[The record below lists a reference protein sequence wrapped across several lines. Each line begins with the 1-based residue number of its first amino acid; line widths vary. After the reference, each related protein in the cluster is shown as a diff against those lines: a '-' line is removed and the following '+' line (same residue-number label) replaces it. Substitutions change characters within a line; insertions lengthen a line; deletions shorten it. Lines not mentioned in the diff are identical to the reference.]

1 MNRGSTSGG
10 SVLGG
15 SVLVVDDDALF
26 RAALVRYLE
35 GEGFAVVAEG
45 DASAA
50 IERLEQRPFD
60 LVVTDLRMPGMDG
73 IAFVRRVRAIDPEAV
88 CIVVTGFGSPE
99 RSIEALDAGAFWFIE
114 KSYERLACLGPLI
127 AKAVEFRRL
136 HGANRQLQRQLETR
150 YGFENIVGESEP
162 LRDTL
167 DTVRKVADSE
177 ATVLVLGESGVGK
190 ELIARAL
197 HYNSPRAQRPF
208 VAVNCGAIPEELL
221 ESELFG
227 HVRGAFTGALRDR
240 IGRFAAAN
248 GGTLFL
254 DEIGDMSPQLQTKVL
269 RALQE
274 REFEPVGSSRTE
286 RVDVRFVAATN
297 QNLPALIRERKFRED
312 LYFRLAV
319 VPIEVPALR
328 HRREDIALLVR
339 HFLEVQRRSYPE
351 IQGVT
356 EAALKRLV
364 EYDWP
369 GNVRELQA
377 LIERLTIL
385 RRSGWIDE
393 AELPSNVAGHTPE
406 RPIVSLPATGVDFEA
421 LVSSYEQE
429 LILQALEA
437 TSWNKNRASQLLGLK
452 RTTLVEKIRAKGI
465 AAPDPDPPPARP
477 RVA

>member
-1 MNRGSTSGG
+1 MNRVSSL
-10 SVLGG
+10 SG

-45 DASAA
+45 DPGAA
-50 IERLEQRPFD
+50 LERLEQRPFD

-73 IAFVRRVRAIDPEAV
+73 IAFVRRVRALDPEAV

-99 RSIEALDAGAFWFIE
+99 RSIEALEAGAFWFIE
-114 KSYERLACLGPLI
+114 KSYERLNCLAPLVT
-127 AKAVEFRRL
+127 KALEFRRL
-136 HGANRQLQRQLETR
+136 HGANRQLQRQLESR

-162 LRDTL
+162 LRATL
-167 DTVRKVADSE
+167 SMVRKVADSE
-177 ATVLVLGESGVGK
+177 ATVLVLGESGAGK
-190 ELIARAL
+190 ELVARAI

-227 HVRGAFTGALRDR
+227 HVRGAFTSAHRDR
-240 IGRFAAAN
+240 IGRFTAAN

-254 DEIGDMSPQLQTKVL
+254 DEIGDMSPQLQTKLL

-286 RVDVRFVAATN
+286 RVDVRIVAATN
-297 QNLPALIRERKFRED
+297 QNLTQMIRERRFRED

-328 HRREDIALLVR
+328 HRPEDVPLLVR
-339 HFLEVQRRSYPE
+339 HFLEIQRRSYPE
-351 IQGVT
+351 ILGVT
-356 EAALKRLV
+356 EPALKRMV

-369 GNVRELQA
+369 GNVRELQG

-385 RRSGWIDE
+385 RRTGWIDE
-393 AELPSNVAGHTPE
+393 SDLPANVAGSGVG
-406 RPIVSLPATGVDFEA
+406 RPAVSLPPTGVDFDA
-421 LVSSYEQE
+421 LVSTFEDG
-429 LILQALEA
+429 LIMQALEA
-437 TSWNKNRASQLLGLK
+437 TGWNKNRAAQMLGLK

-465 AAPDPDPPPARP
+465 AAPEPGAPPPRP
-477 RVA
+477 LVR